1 MILRTV
7 GGRPNLPYQAWRKD
21 VHSQSGEDGI
31 IEHLL
36 EAVQCRSGYFV
47 EFGAWDGRHLSNS
60 ARLAD
65 EGWSGCFIEGSTERF
80 QDLLRNYADNDRI
93 YKLNAFVEGFGENCL
108 DNLLDIAKAPAEIAV
123 LSIDIDGNDYHVWNG
138 MVRHAAKL
146 VVVEFNP
153 SIPAHVVY
161 VQEDDPSINRGAS
174 LAALTELAKEKGYDL
189 VAATDW
195 NAFFLQKSL
204 VDEFGIA
211 TYTPA
216 QVKNPEYEA
225 AIFHGF
231 DGTLLVAGN
240 RQLIWHGIDYGADE
254 LQILPPSLRRIP
266 IAQDTAYF
274 EELQQF
280 IANRRSAP
288 QG

>member
-7 GGRPNLPYQAWRKD
+7 GGRPDLPYQAWRKD

-36 EAVQCRSGYFV
+36 GAIQCRSGYFV

-65 EGWSGCFIEGSTERF
+65 EGWAGCFIEGSAERF
-80 QDLLRNYADNDRI
+80 QDLLRNYADNDKI
-93 YKLNAFVEGFGENCL
+93 YKLNAFVEGVGENCL
-108 DNLLDIAKAPAEIAV
+108 DNLLDIAKAPTEFEV

-138 MVRHAAKL
+138 LVRHRAKL

-153 SIPAHVVY
+153 SIPAHVIY
-161 VQEDDPSINRGAS
+161 VQDDDPSINRGAS
-174 LAALTELAKEKGYDL
+174 LAALTELAQEKGYDL

-204 VDEFGIA
+204 IDDFAIP

-231 DGTLLVAGN
+231 DGTLLVAGK
-240 RQLIWHGIDYGADE
+240 RELIWHGIEYDAEE
-254 LQILPPSLRRIP
+254 LQLLPPSLRRIP
-266 IAQDTAYF
+266 IAQDVAYF
-274 EELQQF
+274 EELQEF
-280 IANRRSAP
+280 IARRRSAR
-288 QG
+288 QD

>member
-7 GGRPNLPYQAWRKD
+7 GGRPDLPFQAWRKD
-21 VHSQSGEDGI
+21 THSQSGEDGI

-36 EAVQCRSGYFV
+36 GMIQCKSGYFV

-65 EGWSGCFIEGSTERF
+65 EGWAGCFIEGSAERF
-80 QDLLRNYADNDRI
+80 QDLLKNYAANNKI
-93 YKLNAFVEGFGENCL
+93 YKLNAFVHGFGANCL
-108 DNLLDIAKAPAEIAV
+108 DNLLDTAKAPAEFDV

-138 MVRHAAKL
+138 LARHRAKL

-153 SIPAHVVY
+153 SIPAHVIY
-161 VQEDDPSINRGAS
+161 VQDDDPSINRGAS
-174 LAALTELAKEKGYDL
+174 LAALTELAHEKGYGL

-195 NAFFLQKSL
+195 NAFFLQQSL
-204 VDEFGIA
+204 IDDFGIP

-216 QVKNPEYEA
+216 QVKNPELEA

-231 DGTLLVAGN
+231 DGTLVVAGK
-240 RQLIWHGIDYGADE
+240 RQLIWHGIEYGADE

-266 IAQDTAYF
+266 IAQDLSYF
-274 EELQQF
+274 EELQEF
-280 IANRRSAP
+280 IASRRNTGQS
-288 QG
+288 